1 MRTLVIAPHPDD
13 EILGVGGT
21 LLKRKSEGHKLAW
34 VIITKPGEG
43 LKWSNEKILKRENQ
57 IIDITNK
64 IGFDKVYQLNFS
76 AATLSELSIP
86 TLIKAISQTITNFSP
101 NEIFLPHLGD
111 VHSDHKVVHNAVI
124 SSTKSFRV
132 DSIKRLIAY
141 ETISETEYGLDRS
154 KAFFPNL
161 YVDISHFL
169 DQKLNLMD
177 IYTSEVDNFPFPRS
191 REAIL
196 SLARYRGSSC
206 YCSAAEAFEIL
217 KQIE

>member
-21 LLKRKSEGHKLAW
+21 LLKRKSEGCKLAW
-34 VIITKPGEG
+34 VIITKPGEI
-43 LKWSNEKILKRENQ
+43 LNWSDDKLTKRENQ
-57 IIDITNK
+57 IIEITNK
-64 IGFDKVYQLNFS
+64 IGFDNVYKLNFS
-76 AATLSELSIP
+76 AAALSELLIP
-86 TLIKAISQTITNFSP
+86 TLVKEFSKIIKDFSP
-101 NEIFLPHLGD
+101 NEIFFPHLGD
-111 VHSDHKVVHNAVI
+111 VHTDHKVVHKAVI

-132 DSIKRLIAY
+132 KSIKRLIVY
-141 ETISETEYGLDRS
+141 ETLSETEYGLDRS

-161 YVDISHFL
+161 YIDISKFL
-169 DQKLNLMD
+169 EQKLNLMN
-177 IYTSEVDNFPFPRS
+177 IYSSEVDSFPFPRS

-206 YCSAAEAFEIL
+206 NCSAAEAFEII